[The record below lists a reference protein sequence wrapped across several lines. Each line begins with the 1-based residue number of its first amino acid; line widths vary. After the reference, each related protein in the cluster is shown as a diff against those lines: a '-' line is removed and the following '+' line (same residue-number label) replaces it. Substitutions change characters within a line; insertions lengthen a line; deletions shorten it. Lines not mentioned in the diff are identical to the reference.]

1 MKTWDELSKSNLN
14 RLQIML
20 AVYWISLILPFYIE
34 NKTVFICCILVLIIS
49 SFYLVVHLAFLI
61 VQQMKDFK
69 KED

>member
-1 MKTWDELSKSNLN
+1 MKTWDELSKRNLN

-20 AVYWISLILPFYIE
+20 AVFWISLILPSYIE
-34 NKTVFICCILVLIIS
+34 DKTVFYSCIGISIVSSIYLI
-49 SFYLVVHLAFLI
+49 VHLAFLI